1 MRGGPGNLKQFIA
14 VALAAAFVVS
24 ASDTAWTFRTASFRP
39 NVDPSLRAGEVALV
53 HTTAGHAG
61 ALSIKLA
68 ELGAVDIRTE
78 DAADTIIAR
87 LTPAALDAVS
97 RDATVTVA
105 TSDIAVVASGGGK
118 DKPGYEESN
127 DSDSRNEGR
136 PNQTGNRTTAD
147 AFFSPSL
154 LAIRGPLAWTRTTGA
169 GVTVAIMDS
178 GIAEHP
184 DLRGKVK
191 ARLDFTHDGS
201 TLADPG
207 GHGTFIAGVIAAN
220 GAMKGVAP
228 SADLVSL
235 RVLDRNGNG
244 TLSSVVGAFS
254 WALKNQKRGHIDVLN
269 ISWGAP
275 QATSYHKSLLSAL
288 VEAAWFSGMTV
299 VVAAG
304 NDGPAAGSIT
314 APATDPFVVSVGSFG
329 DHGTAATADDTYSIF
344 SGRGPTFDGFA
355 KPDILAPGE
364 HVASLRAQ
372 GVTYLGADGTPIG
385 SPSDLYI
392 HMSGTSA
399 SAAFV
404 SGVAALVAS
413 SHKRFTP
420 TQTKGALLAST
431 RPIAGSVAGAVDAPN
446 ALVRTSIANAG
457 LKPSRLLLQMLAK
470 ANQLKVHGISWEGV
484 SWDGVIWGGVSW
496 DAISWEVVSWETVA
510 WETVAWETVAWETV
524 AWEGVSWEDL
534 VIAQ

>member
-1 MRGGPGNLKQFIA
+1 VRGGPGINKSFIA

-24 ASDTAWTFRTASFRP
+24 SFDTAWTVRAATFRP

-78 DAADTIIAR
+78 DAADTVIAR
-87 LTPAALDAVS
+87 LTPAAIDALS
-97 RDATVTVA
+97 SDPTVTVA
-105 TSDIAVVASGGGK
+105 TRDIAIVASGGGK
-118 DKPGYEESN
+118 GKPGYEKSDDARDSVNN
-127 DSDSRNEGR
+127 DGQHSDGSRSDR
-136 PNQTGNRTTAD
+136 ASTD
-147 AFFSPSL
+147 ASVSPSH
-154 LAIRGPLAWTRTTGA
+154 LAIRGPQAWTRTTGE

-178 GIAEHP
+178 GIADHP
-184 DLRGKVK
+184 DLRGKIR

-220 GAMKGVAP
+220 GEMKGVAP
-228 SADLVSL
+228 DASLVSL
-235 RVLDRNGNG
+235 RVLDKNGNG

-254 WALKNQKRGHIDVLN
+254 WALKNQKRDKIDVLN

-275 QATSYHKSLLSAL
+275 QATSYHKSILSAL

-314 APATDPFVVSVGSFG
+314 APATDPFVVAVGSFN
-329 DHGTAATADDTYSIF
+329 DHGTAAAADDTYSTF
-344 SGRGPTFDGFA
+344 SGRGPTLDGFA

-364 HVASLRAQ
+364 HVASLRAK
-372 GVTYLGADGTPIG
+372 GVTYLAADGTPVG

-413 SHKRFTP
+413 AHRRFTP

-431 RPIAGSVAGAVDAPN
+431 RPIAGSLVGAVDAPN

-457 LKPSRLLLQMLAK
+457 LRPSRLLLQILAK
-470 ANQLKVHGISWEGV
+470 AHQLKVNGITWEGV
-484 SWDGVIWGGVSW
+484 SWDGVSWEGVTWDAVSW
-496 DAISWEVVSWETVA
+496 EAVSWETVA
-510 WETVAWETVAWETV
+510 WETVAWETVAWE
-524 AWEGVSWEDL
+524 GVTWDDL
-534 VIAQ
+534 VIAE